1 LKLPYITAMTD
12 ELDDPFAPSEMDVEG
27 SLFDSKTMEELKHRH
42 EQGLWVWEDWET
54 ALRK

>member
-1 LKLPYITAMTD
+1 MKLPYITAMTD